1 MAEDLFILIGQ
12 LLEFTKFMRKPYNE
26 NDMQI
31 IEHKIEIID
40 NTPIDI
46 VKMTHDGVLSLPPL
60 SQNSQQIVQN
70 SDDSIMFWENK

>member
-1 MAEDLFILIGQ
+1 
-12 LLEFTKFMRKPYNE
+12 MRKPYNE